1 MMAGPYSFLE
11 RTELLIGQE
20 KIEFLKKSKVMVVGL
35 GGVGSYAAE
44 ALARAGIGNLIL
56 IDGDVVEASNINR
69 QLVALHSTIGLNKT
83 DVMASRV
90 MDINP
95 QLNLKTIHEFLEPH
109 RIGEIISYE
118 NVDVVLDCIDSLS
131 PKISLL
137 KECKRQKVRCVSVM
151 GAGGKMD
158 PSKVVIRDISS
169 THSCLLAQKIRKRL
183 KELNINKGI
192 RAVFSTEIQNSGSMK
207 LTDGSNYK
215 KSFYGTISYMPAIFG
230 LTAASEA
237 LRLLFLKME

>member
-1 MMAGPYSFLE
+1 MKGSPNNFLE
-11 RTELLIGQE
+11 RTELLIGKE
-20 KIEFLKKSKVMVVGL
+20 KVDFLKRSKVMVVGL

-56 IDGDVVEASNINR
+56 IDGDVVEESNINR
-69 QLVALHSTIGLNKT
+69 QLVALRSTIGLNKT
-83 DVMASRV
+83 DVMGDRV

-95 QLNLKTIHEFLEPH
+95 QINLKTIHEFLEPH
-109 RIGEIISYE
+109 RIGEIISTE

-158 PSKVVIRDISS
+158 PTKVVIKDISS

-183 KELNINKGI
+183 KELNVNKGI
-192 RAVFSTEIQNSGSMK
+192 RAVFSTEIQNSDSLK

>member
-1 MMAGPYSFLE
+1 MKVSPNNFLE
-11 RTELLIGQE
+11 RTELLIGKE
-20 KIEFLKKSKVMVVGL
+20 KIDFLKRSKVMVVGL

-56 IDGDVVEASNINR
+56 IDGDIVEKSNINR

-83 DVMASRV
+83 DVMGARV

-95 QLNLKTIHEFLEPH
+95 EVNLKTIHEFLEPH
-109 RIGEIISYE
+109 RIGEIISTE
-118 NVDVVLDCIDSLS
+118 KVDVVLDCIDSLS

-158 PSKVVIRDISS
+158 PTKVVIRDISS

-183 KELNINKGI
+183 KEFNINKGI
-192 RAVFSTEIQNSGSMK
+192 RAVFSTEIQNSDSLK

>member
-1 MMAGPYSFLE
+1 MKIGPSNFLE
-11 RTELLIGQE
+11 RTELLIGKE
-20 KIEFLKKSKVMVVGL
+20 KIDFLKRSKVMVVGL

-56 IDGDVVEASNINR
+56 IDGDVIEKSNINR

-83 DVMASRV
+83 DVMGARV

-95 QLNLKTIHEFLEPH
+95 EVNLKTIHEFLEPH
-109 RIGEIISYE
+109 RIGEIISIE
-118 NVDVVLDCIDSLS
+118 KVDVVLDCIDSLS

-158 PSKVVIRDISS
+158 PTKVVIRDISS

-183 KELNINKGI
+183 KEFNINKGI
-192 RAVFSTEIQNSGSMK
+192 RAVFSTEIQNSDSLK

>member
-1 MMAGPYSFLE
+1 MAGPYSFLE

>member
-1 MMAGPYSFLE
+1 MKVKPSSFLE

-20 KIEFLKKSKVMVVGL
+20 KIDFLKGSRVMVVGL

-44 ALARAGIGNLIL
+44 ALARAGVGNLIL
-56 IDGDVVEASNINR
+56 IDGDVVEESNINR

-83 DVMASRV
+83 DVMGGRV
-90 MDINP
+90 LDINP
-95 QLNLKTIHEFLEPH
+95 EINLKTINEFLEPH
-109 RIGEIISYE
+109 RIGEIISIE
-118 NVDVVLDCIDSLS
+118 KVDVVLDCIDSLS

-137 KECKRQKVRCVSVM
+137 KECKRQRVRCVSVM

-158 PSKVVIRDISS
+158 PTKVVIRDISS

-183 KELNINKGI
+183 KEFNINKGI
-192 RAVFSTEIQNSGSMK
+192 RAVFSTEIQNSDSLK